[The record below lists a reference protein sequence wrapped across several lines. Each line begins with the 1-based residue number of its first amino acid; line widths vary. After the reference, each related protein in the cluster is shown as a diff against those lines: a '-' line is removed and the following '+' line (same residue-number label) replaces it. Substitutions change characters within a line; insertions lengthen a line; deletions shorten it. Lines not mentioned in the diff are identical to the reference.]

1 MAQWLASTPDR
12 ETSVSG
18 GGVRAAPALLVV
30 QAQRNQT
37 LQHASSNDIRIGISS
52 CLLGQQVRF
61 DGGHKRD
68 HFVNDVFGPFVEFV
82 PVCPEVESGMPI
94 PRESI
99 RLVQA
104 DGIRLLGTKSGNDH
118 TSAMQRFCARKVR
131 ELEKLDLSGYVL
143 KKGSPSCGLERI
155 RIYQE
160 TGGVPSR
167 SGRGMFAEA
176 LIEAL
181 PDLPVE
187 DEGRLHDARLREN
200 FVECVFAYNRVLELF
215 RKRWKVG
222 DLVNFHTAHKLLLMA
237 HDPVTYRKLGRLV
250 ASAKASSRPQLA
262 RDYRSLYMF
271 CMRRQ
276 ATTRRNVNVLQHIQG
291 YFKRNA
297 TPEDRLELDTVIK
310 DYRKGLV
317 PLIVPITLIRH
328 LVRLY
333 DVEYLQGQIYLEPHP
348 KELMLRHHV

>member
-1 MAQWLASTPDR
+1 MVAGRRTWLEAK
-12 ETSVSG
+12 ETQL
-18 GGVRAAPALLVV
+18 AHPP
-30 QAQRNQT
+30 
-37 LQHASSNDIRIGISS
+37 SSDIRIGISS
-52 CLLGQQVRF
+52 CLLGQEVRF

-68 HFVNDVFGPFVEFV
+68 HFVNDVLGPFVEFI

-104 DGIRLLGTKSGNDH
+104 NGVRLVGPRSGKDY
-118 TSAMQRFCARKVR
+118 TVAMQRFSARKVR

-160 TGGVPSR
+160 TGSPPAKN
-167 SGRGMFAEA
+167 GRGMYAEA

-200 FVECVFAYNRVLELF
+200 FVECVFAYNRIQSLF
-215 RKRWKVG
+215 RSPWKLG
-222 DLVNFHTAHKLLLMA
+222 DLVRFHTAQKLLLMA

-250 ASAKASSRPQLA
+250 ATAKQPARQQLVQE
-262 RDYRSLYMF
+262 YRHLYMS

-291 YFKRNA
+291 YFKRQA
-297 TPEDRLELDTVIK
+297 SPADRQELDGVIQ
-310 DYRKGLV
+310 DYYKGLV

-328 LVRLY
+328 FVRLY
-333 DVEYLQGQIYLEPHP
+333 EVEYLQGQIYLEPHP
-348 KELMLRHHV
+348 KELMLRNHV